1 MGTSANRRGPK
12 PSIPLIPDW
21 IEPLPPEEDP
31 ASEPINPEQ
40 VPFEL
45 EEEPSLVD
53 DPADSAEPANPTQ
66 PAGEEVAEPAV
77 PLPANRFNT
86 SQRGFQ
92 KAVKTNDFS
101 GLRRT
106 VKNYVAQG
114 LGGARTGARRLS
126 RSGRAVASFGA
137 VLGDIRQQGLAATL
151 TRLNLGQ
158 LVGQPV
164 VTVLSALMG
173 HVCGVSALL
182 DDAITREAYAD
193 TITRVVADMPNLDL
207 EHLTEAQAGE
217 MMAVFLEQSIVLRL
231 ICDIGRSQTV
241 ATADPDR
248 SLRVQQELY
257 QIVNGMVHSTILPEL
272 TRSMADPSTLNREI
286 QRIYSVALN
295 AILKAN

>member
-1 MGTSANRRGPK
+1 VGTSANRRGPK

-21 IEPLPPEEDP
+21 IEPLPPEE
-31 ASEPINPEQ
+31 
-40 VPFEL
+40 
-45 EEEPSLVD
+45 
-53 DPADSAEPANPTQ
+53 EPANEPIDPQQEPIEPAEEPFPTDDAVDSDEPASPPQ
-66 PAGEEVAEPAV
+66 PAEEDVAQPTV

-106 VKNYVAQG
+106 IKNYVAQG

-151 TRLNLGQ
+151 NRLNLGR

-164 VTVLSALMG
+164 VTVLSALMT

-193 TITRVVADMPNLDL
+193 TITRVVADMPDLDL

-217 MMAVFLEQSIVLRL
+217 MLAVFLEQSIVLRL

-241 ATADPDR
+241 ATANPTN

-257 QIVNGMVHSTILPEL
+257 QIVNGMVHSSILPEL
-272 TRSMADPSTLNREI
+272 TQSMADPANLNREI
-286 QRIYSVALN
+286 QRIYFVALN
-295 AILKAN
+295 AITAAN